1 MSLIDADNLFLLGG
15 IIFALAWFGN
25 WADTNAIG
33 RKTSGALWVIV
44 GGLVLSNI
52 NIIPAKAPLY
62 DFVGGTLVPLS
73 IPLLLFNADLRKIFR
88 DSGRVML
95 VFFFA
100 ALATCLGTIGGFFLI
115 GDLGAI
121 GPKVAGVY
129 TGGWIGGSIN
139 FVAISQSV
147 EMTPDEFSAALSAN
161 SPVSIMALMLL
172 LALPGIRFI
181 RAFVSGARTN
191 NPNDKDIHD
200 KGAADKDAP
209 PAPQTAKPQATK
221 NTNLAPDA
229 PIHLLLTHIS
239 GCLALSFA
247 ICALSAWL
255 ATLWGYPKY
264 TILIITIISV
274 LVANIFPNILGRL
287 QGNFQL
293 GILIMYIFFAVI
305 GASTQASVFIDKAPR
320 LFFYSIIII
329 IIHVSFML
337 LIARLLKFSLV
348 EMVIA
353 SGAAI
358 VGPAATAA
366 IAMSK
371 GWRDYVTPA
380 IMCGIFGYAVANFI
394 GLGVTKFLQ
403 LWYG

>member
-1 MSLIDADNLFLLGG
+1 MSLIDADNLFLLGAV
-15 IIFALAWFGN
+15 ILALAWFGN

-33 RKTSGALWVIV
+33 RKTSGALWVIL
-44 GGLVLSNI
+44 GGLVLSNTY
-52 NIIPAKAPLY
+52 IIPAKAPLY

-100 ALATCLGTIGGFFLI
+100 ALATCLGTIGGYFLI
-115 GDLGAI
+115 DLGAI

-129 TGGWIGGSIN
+129 TGGWIGGAIN
-139 FVAISQSV
+139 FTAISRAV

-172 LALPGIRFI
+172 LALPGIGFV
-181 RAFVSGARTN
+181 RAFVTGARG
-191 NPNDKDIHD
+191 NDKT
-200 KGAADKDAP
+200 AQ
-209 PAPQTAKPQATK
+209 PAPQKNKDTAY
-221 NTNLAPDA
+221 DM

-255 ATLWGYPKY
+255 ANLWGYPKY

-274 LVANIFPNILGRL
+274 LLANIFPNILGRL

-305 GASTQASVFIDKAPR
+305 GASTQASVFIDQAPR

-337 LIARLLKFSLV
+337 VIARLLKFSLI

-394 GLGVTKFLQ
+394 GLAVTKFLQ